1 MEDSRPTRRRGVGF
15 VIVCIVVIGAGLYQN
30 ARFEESIANL
40 RAEINEHFK
49 AAAQE
54 TVGLRP
60 QIEVNL
66 DSLKRIEDG
75 LISFDSR
82 VKSVSGLSTQIH
94 DMLFQQASVRDERD
108 ASLNALLEASQ
119 ELQRQVDVLLSQ
131 TALQN
136 EQTPE

>member
-82 VKSVSGLSTQIH
+82 VKSVSAVGTQMH
-94 DMLFQQASVRDERD
+94 DMLFQQARVQDERD

-131 TALQN
+131 TALQD
-136 EQTPE
+136 EPTTE

>member
-1 MEDSRPTRRRGVGF
+1 MEESRPTRSRGIGF
-15 VIVCIVVIGAGLYQN
+15 VIVCIVVIGASLYQN

-40 RAEINEHFK
+40 RAEINDHFK
-49 AAAQE
+49 AVAQE

-82 VKSVSGLSTQIH
+82 VKSVSAVGTQMH
-94 DMLFQQASVRDERD
+94 DMLFQQARVQDERD

-131 TALQN
+131 AGLRE
-136 EQTPE
+136 EQTAE